1 MSNDKPN
8 TDEQVRAFVNHV
20 RNSKEG
26 ELKVEK
32 WQVPFKEA
40 FLGAQP
46 TAPRGRDGAPER
58 RHGKA

>member
-26 ELKVEK
+26 ELRVEK
-32 WQVPFKEA
+32 WQVPFK
-40 FLGAQP
+40 GTSR
-46 TAPRGRDGAPER
+46 TASAGR
-58 RHGKA
+58 

>member
-26 ELKVEK
+26 ELRVEK
-32 WQVPFKEA
+32 WQVPFKDA
-40 FLGAQP
+40 FLGGQP

-58 RHGKA
+58 RQGKA